1 MATSG
6 RDACPSSVASVSDAS
21 AAALAL
27 ARAVSRT
34 PALAAPFTSAVGKW
48 RRSRLACPRP
58 SHIPYGQPAPG
69 AGASAVS
76 TWPVRGP
83 VSMFSGPFHSVAI
96 VNSVLLSAPPSA
108 GEAPAVKLDRLQHL
122 SPLANAHATLVGD
135 VSVPDG
141 ALGVEADAVGD
152 AVSEVG

>member
-1 MATSG
+1 
-6 RDACPSSVASVSDAS
+6 
-21 AAALAL
+21 
-27 ARAVSRT
+27 
-34 PALAAPFTSAVGKW
+34 
-48 RRSRLACPRP
+48 
-58 SHIPYGQPAPG
+58 
-69 AGASAVS
+69 
-76 TWPVRGP
+76 
-83 VSMFSGPFHSVAI
+83 MFSGPFHSVAI

-152 AVSEVG
+152 AVSEVGPHPPVRQTAVVCDVERREALPVGVRDDEGRAVAGDEHAVAGACTR